1 MMKDADPAVRAVVA
15 QRLAPALLAPMIAD
29 ADWQVRYA
37 VAQRIDSAALWPLL
51 DDEDEAVR
59 EAARLRHANPSAAR
73 NELQE
78 GRQ

>member
-1 MMKDADPAVRAVVA
+1 
-15 QRLAPALLAPMIAD
+15 MIAD

-37 VAQRIDSAALWPLL
+37 VAQRIDSAALRPLL
-51 DDEDEAVR
+51 ADEDEAVR

-73 NELQE
+73 NELLE